1 MKFTDWQ
8 FIDDALKSLDAA
20 TDGGDVALAEV
31 PRTPYRPMQ
40 PKPPRTVDP
49 DPRWWRLVAL
59 AAWLFPLVVWVL
71 VWRRSV
77 GG

>member
-1 MKFTDWQ
+1 
-8 FIDDALKSLDAA
+8 
-20 TDGGDVALAEV
+20 
-31 PRTPYRPMQ
+31 MQ